1 MSDYFITEVSTRD
14 YNTKEQ
20 IHSLLETEGIHK
32 DKHLDYTC
40 AMFDETMNVIATGSC
55 FSNTLRCLA
64 VSSEHQGEG
73 LMNQIIAHLISIQFI
88 RGNTHLFLYTKTE
101 SAPFFSSLGFY
112 EIANI
117 KNQIVFME
125 NRRNGFASYLKN
137 LQQESQILPQFKKI
151 TTEIQSLSPEQAP
164 VTAAI
169 HPEKKIAALVIN
181 ANPFTLGHQY
191 LIEKASR
198 ENDILHLFIVE
209 EDASL
214 IPFTVRKKLVLDG
227 TAHLNNIIYHDSGSY
242 IISNATFPAY
252 FQKDD
257 KAVMKS
263 HAELDLAIF
272 IKIAKDLHITKRYIG
287 EEPFSEVTQIYN
299 TIMAEKLPESGIGCT
314 IIPRKEFICS
324 TQENRSDYLPISASL
339 ARQAIKDRNF
349 KLLEQLV
356 PETTLQY
363 FKSKEAFSVIQTID
377 AATTVIHH

>member
-1 MSDYFITEVSTRD
+1 M
-14 YNTKEQ
+14 N
-20 IHSLLETEGIHK
+20 SLIYLHK
-32 DKHLDYTC
+32 KYISLQ
-40 AMFDETMNVIATGSC
+40 
-55 FSNTLRCLA
+55 LRKK
-64 VSSEHQGEG
+64 
-73 LMNQIIAHLISIQFI
+73 
-88 RGNTHLFLYTKTE
+88 RG
-101 SAPFFSSLGFY
+101 
-112 EIANI
+112 
-117 KNQIVFME
+117 
-125 NRRNGFASYLKN
+125 
-137 LQQESQILPQFKKI
+137 
-151 TTEIQSLSPEQAP
+151 
-164 VTAAI
+164 
-169 HPEKKIAALVIN
+169 
-181 ANPFTLGHQY
+181 
-191 LIEKASR
+191 
-198 ENDILHLFIVE
+198 NDILHLFIVE

-272 IKIAKDLHITKRYIG
+272 IKIAKELHITKRYIG

-299 TIMAEKLPESGIGCT
+299 TIMSRELPENGINCA
-314 IIPRKEFICS
+314 IIPRKEFRCN
-324 TQENRSDYLPISASL
+324 TPENGSASLPISASL
-339 ARQAIKDRNF
+339 VRQAIKDRNF

>member
-1 MSDYFITEVSTRD
+1 MSDYFITEVSAGD
-14 YNTKEQ
+14 YDTNEQ
-20 IHSLLETEGIHK
+20 IHSLLESEGIHK

-40 AMFDETMNVIATGSC
+40 AMFDESMHVIATGSC

-64 VSSEHQGEG
+64 VSSTHQGEG
-73 LMNQIIAHLISIQFI
+73 LMNQIITHLISVQFT

-101 SAPFFSSLGFY
+101 SAPFFSGLGFY

-117 KNQIVFME
+117 KNKIVFME
-125 NRRNGFASYLKN
+125 NKRNGFSSYLKN
-137 LQQESQILPQFKKI
+137 LRYESQLLPKQGKI
-151 TTEIQSLSPEQAP
+151 NTEIPIPLQTP
-164 VTAAI
+164 VEAAA
-169 HPEKKIAALVIN
+169 HPQKIAALVIN

-191 LIEKASR
+191 LIEKASQ

-209 EDASL
+209 EDVSL
-214 IPFTVRKKLVLDG
+214 IPFTIRKKLVLEG
-227 TAHLNNIIYHDSGSY
+227 TSHLNNIIYHDSGSY

-257 KAVMKS
+257 RAVMES

-272 IKIAKDLHITKRYIG
+272 IKIAKELHITKRYIG

-299 TIMAEKLPESGIGCT
+299 TIMSRELPENGINCA
-314 IIPRKEFICS
+314 IIPRKNFSCNTPENGS
-324 TQENRSDYLPISASL
+324 TSLPISASL
-339 ARQAIKDRNF
+339 VRQAIKNRNF

-363 FKSKEAFSVIQTID
+363 FKSKEASPVLQRID
-377 AATTVIHH
+377 VATTVIHH